1 MKKIIY
7 KEDNECEVID
17 IPVMYEDIKNANE
30 TIKTTD
36 IKGKNYAEVNQ
47 RIKAFRMVY
56 PTGTIETNMISNENG
71 IVIFRADIYNENNRL
86 LATGTAYEKENST
99 FINKTSY
106 IENCETSAIGRAL
119 GIAGFGID
127 TSVSSAE
134 EVQNAI
140 NNQVTIET
148 EEDAKGLVIN
158 FGKYNGKTLGE
169 IKDMND
175 IKYLEYLF
183 DKSNDENI
191 KKAVSI
197 LTGLVEKTA
206 EESKKEINAMPI
218 QETQKQRL
226 KDEYKD
232 NLDQLQLEIA
242 SLGKIKLSQLTYE
255 EANKLLKK
263 AEFMEITEDAMS
275 SINEVLES
283 GDR

>member
-7 KEDNECEVID
+7 KEDNEYEIID
-17 IPVMYEDIKNANE
+17 MPVMYADIKNANE
-30 TIKTTD
+30 TIKPTD

-56 PTGTIETNMISNENG
+56 PTGTIETNMTSNENG
-71 IVIFRADIYNENNRL
+71 IVIFRADVYDENNRL

-148 EEDAKGLVIN
+148 EEEARNLKIT
-158 FGKYNGKTLGE
+158 FGKHNGETIGE
-169 IKDMND
+169 IEGKDY
-175 IKYLEYLF
+175 KYLEWLL
-183 DKSNDENI
+183 DNAKDENI

-197 LTGLVEKTA
+197 LTGLVEMTP
-206 EESKKEINAMPI
+206 EETKEKVNTMPI
-218 QETQKQRL
+218 KETQKQQL
-226 KDEYKD
+226 KDKYKD

-242 SLGKIKLSQLTYE
+242 NLGKLKLSQLTYE
-255 EANKLLKK
+255 EANKLL
-263 AEFMEITEDAMS
+263 
-275 SINEVLES
+275 ES
-283 GDR
+283 NK